1 MNGQAMGQPLDY
13 AVIIIYFIAI
23 VGFGAWF
30 GRYTHS
36 TKDFFFGGQ
45 RFAWWLIAFSLVAT
59 TVGSYS
65 FVKYS
70 DAGFRYGISSM
81 QTYFNDWFW
90 MPLVLCVWLPIIYY
104 MRVQSVPEYFER
116 RFGTI
121 ARLSATLLILVYL
134 IGYVGINLYT
144 IGTAMQTLLGWPVMV
159 GAFVTA
165 GIVMVYVMSGGQ
177 TSVIMTDLAQGF
189 ILLIAGIGVFLV
201 GVWHLGGFGDFWS
214 LLPQGHR
221 FAFSPMNEPPE
232 FSAYGI
238 FAQDGLANT
247 GAFML
252 MNQGIIMRF
261 LSMRSVLDA
270 RKMAICWT
278 LLLMPLAAIATS
290 GGGWIARAM
299 VEQGGFET
307 TAGDAFIHVADV
319 LLMPGVFGFV
329 LAALT
334 AALMSTADTLINAS
348 TAVFINDVYR
358 PYLKRNQPDAH
369 YLKVARFT
377 SFSVVIIGLLLVQI
391 FMAEKSIY
399 SAHGLFTAAVTP
411 PIVVAIVLGILW
423 KRYTPVAAVA
433 TICGGGAL
441 IALSLFAPFDDYLVG
456 PFSLGMGEKS
466 YNFTRA
472 LFGIAV
478 CTGIGVAVSYVT
490 KPRTLDSIRG
500 LVTGTQLDAMR
511 AFKGGGEPNRADS
524 RPERTT
530 LAADQSVPSGS
541 VRVSPE
547 TLRAISAAPGDI
559 VYVSDAR
566 WWFGGLRSLHLR
578 AVEGGSDEALQVHPE
593 DAANARLDLA
603 RPHTIEKLI

>member
-1 MNGQAMGQPLDY
+1 MSGESMGTPLDY
-13 AVIIIYFIAI
+13 AVLFAYFILI

-30 GRYTHS
+30 GRYTHT

-70 DAGFRYGISSM
+70 DAGFRYGVSST

-116 RFGTI
+116 RFGVL
-121 ARLSATLLILVYL
+121 ARMSATVVILIYLV
-134 IGYVGINLYT
+134 GYVGINLYT
-144 IGTAMQTLLGWPVMV
+144 IGTALQTLLAWPVMA

-165 GIVMVYVMSGGQ
+165 VIVMIYVMSGGQ
-177 TSVIMTDLAQGF
+177 TSVIMTDLAQGL

-201 GVWHLGGFGDFWS
+201 GVAHVGGFGDFWS

-221 FAFSPMNEPPE
+221 FAFSPLNEPPE
-232 FSAYGI
+232 FSSFGI
-238 FAQDGLANT
+238 FAQDGLANS

-290 GGGWIARAM
+290 GGGWVARAM

-307 TAGDAFIHVADV
+307 TAGDSFIEVSAV
-319 LLMPGVFGFV
+319 LLVPGLFGFV

-348 TAVFINDVYR
+348 SAIFLNDVYR
-358 PYLKRNQPDAH
+358 PYMKPNQPDAH
-369 YLKVARFT
+369 YLKVARYT
-377 SFSVVIIGLLLVQI
+377 SFAVVLIGLLLVQV
-391 FMAEKSIY
+391 FMREKSIY

-411 PIVVAIVLGILW
+411 PIVVAIVLGLLW
-423 KRYTPVAAVA
+423 KRYTPAAAVA

-441 IALSLFAPFDDYLVG
+441 IALSLFAPFDEILVK
-456 PFSLGMGEKS
+456 PFSFGMGPDS
-466 YNFTRA
+466 FNFTRA
-472 LFGIAV
+472 LFGLVV
-478 CTGIGVAVSYVT
+478 CTALGVGVSFVT
-490 KPRTLDSIRG
+490 RPRPLAEIRG
-500 LVTGTQLDAMR
+500 LVNGTQLDAMR
-511 AFKGGGEPNRADS
+511 AFKGGEPNRQIS
-524 RPERTT
+524 RPATVPIVAD
-530 LAADQSVPSGS
+530 AAVARET
-541 VRVSPE
+541 VRIAPE
-547 TLRAISAAPGDI
+547 LFPEITAEPGDI
-559 VYVSDAR
+559 IYVCDAR
-566 WWFGGLRSLHLR
+566 WWYGGLRSLHLR
-578 AVEGGSDEALQVHPE
+578 ATIGESGEPVRLNLD
-593 DAANARLDLA
+593 DAREARLDLD